1 MTISKILSK
10 KRGFT
15 LVELMI
21 VVVII
26 GILASLAIY
35 GVQKYVRNSK
45 TTEARNGVG
54 AISKGAVARYNSEA
68 MAGTILGIGG
78 TVGATRRL
86 CLPSVLGGGAG
97 VPGTVPSGVKYQ
109 TSDSDWDETGADAAI
124 TGFTCTRFSMTGP
137 QYYQYD
143 YDSNA
148 TNTTPGTLYSAIAR
162 GNLDGDA
169 QQSLFVIGGQV
180 DSASGTLLVSPS
192 IIESFPEE

>member
-68 MAGTILGIGG
+68 MAGQLLSVGG

-86 CLPSVLGGGAG
+86 CMSATGPVPAAITSVA
-97 VPGTVPSGVKYQ
+97 GVKYQ
-109 TSDSDWDETGADAAI
+109 SSDSMWEEPAGANASI
-124 TGFTCTRFSMTGP
+124 SGFTCTRFSMTGP
-137 QYYQYD
+137 QYYQYNYVSD
-143 YDSNA
+143 A
-148 TNTTPGTLYSAIAR
+148 TATAAGTLYSAIAK
-162 GNLDGDA
+162 GDLDGDTVT
-169 QQSLFVIGGQV
+169 SDFIVNGQV
-180 DSASGTLLVSPS
+180 DSASGTLLVSPA
-192 IIESFPEE
+192 IIESYPEE